1 MRKRTVMYAYWMLVV
16 LMTATML
23 HSLSYTFP
31 ESLMLGTLLLPG
43 GIIIKFELPAILKQP
58 LRQKT
63 SGLILLSLTVIV
75 IGFLLMFAGHAI
87 LLSIRHDID
96 FYYYGPGQTDYI
108 PRLLINPVFLII
120 LMFAF
125 SCGDYLLTNFLREHL
140 KGPPSSITFTS
151 DRKPVTMLHSEI
163 LYVESNDTE
172 VWIHSTDGQKYRNKT
187 PISQWENL
195 LGIDFQRIHRSYLV
209 ATAHIL
215 KTEADTLTLDNG
227 QVLPVSRKYRDIF
240 SSK

>member
-1 MRKRTVMYAYWMLVV
+1 MYAYWVLVV

-23 HSLSYTFP
+23 HSLSYTFL

-43 GIIIKFELPAILKQP
+43 GIIIKFELPTILKQP
-58 LRQKT
+58 VRQKT

-87 LLSIRHDID
+87 LIGIRHDFSLYD
-96 FYYYGPGQTDYI
+96 CPRQTEYI
-108 PRLLINPVFLII
+108 PKLLLNPVFLII

-125 SCGDYLLTNFLREHL
+125 SGGDYFLANFLREHL
-140 KGPPSSITFTS
+140 KESPSSITFTS

-195 LGIDFQRIHRSYLV
+195 LGIDFLRIHRSYLV
-209 ATAHIL
+209 ACAHIL

-227 QVLPVSRKYRDIF
+227 QILPISRKYRDLF
-240 SSK
+240 RPE